1 MLSSKKCLLF
11 TSRPTAF
18 IFFNILM
25 RAEHVLTLSCHLSPC
40 CWVVAGL
47 WWELLFPG
55 FALFFIKCTC
65 FCRPKMKSP
74 DCSRE
79 GEVKH
84 QNGTKKVGIWKI
96 NCVNFCSYYFLP
108 QETVIPPT
116 SPILNH
122 EDVEENSHEM
132 VIIQSDKSTGNFNF
146 CRLFWFLAD
155 FLTFKPEEFLS
166 PSWKLNHYKSS
177 KNFFSQKQNY
187 KW

>member
-1 MLSSKKCLLF
+1 MFTFHQPAGCIHLLQYLDE
-11 TSRPTAF
+11 R
-18 IFFNILM
+18 
-25 RAEHVLTLSCHLSPC
+25 EHVLTLSCHLRPC

-47 WWELLFPG
+47 WESCYFPG

-132 VIIQSDKSTGNFNF
+132 VIIQSDKSSGN
-146 CRLFWFLAD
+146 LQQKTAL
-155 FLTFKPEEFLS
+155 LS
-166 PSWKLNHYKSS
+166 PNL
-177 KNFFSQKQNY
+177 KQY
-187 KW
+187 SL

>member
-1 MLSSKKCLLF
+1 
-11 TSRPTAF
+11 
-18 IFFNILM
+18 
-25 RAEHVLTLSCHLSPC
+25 
-40 CWVVAGL
+40 
-47 WWELLFPG
+47 
-55 FALFFIKCTC
+55 
-65 FCRPKMKSP
+65 MKSP

-132 VIIQSDKSTGNFNF
+132 VIIQSDKSSGNFNL
-146 CRLFWFLAD
+146 CNKKAEA
-155 FLTFKPEEFLS
+155 FKSL
-166 PSWKLNHYKSS
+166 KLNHSAF
-177 KNFFSQKQNY
+177 KNFFLAKNKTTNGKPVSKLDYDNSEKIIQAEVEICY
-187 KW
+187 S

>member
-1 MLSSKKCLLF
+1 MFWPFPVISALVVELSLDYD
-11 TSRPTAF
+11 
-18 IFFNILM
+18 
-25 RAEHVLTLSCHLSPC
+25 ESCY
-40 CWVVAGL
+40 
-47 WWELLFPG
+47 FPG

-146 CRLFWFLAD
+146 CRLFWFLED
-155 FLTFKPEEFLS
+155 FLTFKAEEFLFL
-166 PSWKLNHYKSS
+166 SWKLNHSAIRICFLAKNKTTNGKPVS
-177 KNFFSQKQNY
+177 KLDYDNSEKIIQAEVEICY
-187 KW
+187 S

>member
-11 TSRPTAF
+11 TSRPAAF

-25 RAEHVLTLSCHLSPC
+25 RESMFWPFPVISDLVVELSLDYEESCY
-40 CWVVAGL
+40 
-47 WWELLFPG
+47 FPG

-132 VIIQSDKSTGNFNF
+132 VIIQSDKSSGN
-146 CRLFWFLAD
+146 LQQKTAL
-155 FLTFKPEEFLS
+155 LS
-166 PSWKLNHYKSS
+166 PN
-177 KNFFSQKQNY
+177 
-187 KW
+187 

>member
-11 TSRPTAF
+11 TSRPGAF

-25 RAEHVLTLSCHLSPC
+25 REESMFWPFPVISALVVELSLDYDESCY
-40 CWVVAGL
+40 
-47 WWELLFPG
+47 FPG

-116 SPILNH
+116 SPIRNH

-146 CRLFWFLAD
+146 CRLFWFRL
-155 FLTFKPEEFLS
+155 F
-166 PSWKLNHYKSS
+166 
-177 KNFFSQKQNY
+177 NF
-187 KW
+187 